1 VWAAIQLSRNAVT
14 LASKGTSDKPVK
26 ILALFLSVAG
36 LVSAESLQS
45 RYAVVLSDPPLAA
58 DVSGSKELRNA
69 VASDRRRSVESAQG
83 QLRGT
88 LAERKLVETGSMQT
102 LLNAVFVIATEEQAA
117 ELRNLPGVKT
127 VREMRRFRRHLY
139 TALTNMNVP
148 AAWNMIGGQQNA
160 GAGVKIAI
168 IDSGIDQT
176 HAAFQDDT
184 LTVPA
189 GYPKCRD
196 SRGECAFTN

>member
-1 VWAAIQLSRNAVT
+1 MIRNR
-14 LASKGTSDKPVK
+14 TSDKPVK

-139 TALTNMNVP
+139 TALANMNVP